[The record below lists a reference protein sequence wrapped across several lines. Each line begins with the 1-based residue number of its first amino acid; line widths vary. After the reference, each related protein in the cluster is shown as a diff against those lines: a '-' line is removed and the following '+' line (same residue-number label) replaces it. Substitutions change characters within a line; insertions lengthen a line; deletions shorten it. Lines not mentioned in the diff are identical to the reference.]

1 MTAVYILLGIAA
13 LFCLIL
19 FAPVTFN
26 FYYRGQPRL
35 TVRVWGIP
43 LHLLPQKEKKQKKK
57 KPKKREKE
65 QEKKTSSFLKSL
77 SDSFREDGLGA
88 TLHWLGRLAEL
99 LKTAAGRML
108 RAVTVRH
115 LHLELRVPGEDAA
128 ATAVHYGQV
137 CAVAYP
143 ALTLLYAGMRIK
155 DHTVRIGPDFAGE
168 GGAVLIAVRG
178 HVAVWRLLGAG
189 IGFLCGFLRMYIK
202 DKQKERTDTDGR
214 KQ

>member
-13 LFCLIL
+13 LLCLIL
-19 FAPVTFN
+19 FAPVTFR
-26 FYYRGQPRL
+26 FYYREQPRL
-35 TVRVWGIP
+35 IVRVWGVP
-43 LHLLPQKEKKQKKK
+43 LHLLPQKEKKPKKK
-57 KPKKREKE
+57 KQKEREEK
-65 QEKKTSSFLKSL
+65 QEETASSFLKSL
-77 SDSFREDGLGA
+77 GDSFRKDGLGA
-88 TLHWLGRLAEL
+88 TLHWLGRLAGL

-115 LHLELRVPGEDAA
+115 LRLELRVPGEDAA

-155 DHTVRIGPDFAGE
+155 ERTVRIGPDFAGE
-168 GGAVLIAVRG
+168 GGAVLVEVCG
-178 HVAVWRLLGAG
+178 HVAVWRLLGAA

-202 DKQKERTDTDGR
+202 DKQEERTDTDGR